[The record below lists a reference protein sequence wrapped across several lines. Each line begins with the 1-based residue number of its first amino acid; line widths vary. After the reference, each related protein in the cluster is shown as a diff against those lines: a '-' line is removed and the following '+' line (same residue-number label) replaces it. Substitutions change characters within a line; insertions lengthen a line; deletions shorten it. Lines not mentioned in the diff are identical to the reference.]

1 MVHEDIFKFI
11 YTIPSYKVRHYL
23 QTYVELL
30 NHSFG
35 KMFDIVLA
43 HGEIDEEQGHILFYL
58 ELLVKTDVTL
68 IYGQPNQHNQIP
80 INSDI
85 NDIYYFKPSDTHSR
99 PMTDGSVDVS
109 KALSNRISTVVSRM
123 DRFTTLEGVGISCCT
138 YVDRTSF
145 NSQLFFQDQIA
156 NLQSYS

>member
-1 MVHEDIFKFI
+1 MVHEDIAKFI

-30 NHSFG
+30 NHNFG

-43 HGEIDEEQGHILFYL
+43 HAEIEDEQAHILFYL
-58 ELLVKTDVTL
+58 ELLVKTDVVL
-68 IYGQPNQHNQIP
+68 IYGQPNQQNHVT

-85 NDIYYFKPSDTHSR
+85 TDIYYFKPSDTHSR
-99 PMTDGSVDVS
+99 PMSDGSVDVF
-109 KALSNRISTVVSRM
+109 KALSNRISTVVSRT

-138 YVDRTSF
+138 FVDRTSF
-145 NSQLFFQDQIA
+145 NSQLFFQDQIT
-156 NLQSYS
+156 NL